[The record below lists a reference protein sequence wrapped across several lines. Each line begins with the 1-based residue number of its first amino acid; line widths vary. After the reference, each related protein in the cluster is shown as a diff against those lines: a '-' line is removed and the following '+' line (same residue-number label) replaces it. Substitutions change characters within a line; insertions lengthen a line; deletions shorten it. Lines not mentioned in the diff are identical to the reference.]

1 MKITQIKFQNILS
14 FNDFTWS
21 GIDDG
26 LNVIVRP
33 NEAGKSNIF
42 IAINFLKDYLL
53 KPYNNY
59 NNNYNFNREY
69 NWLINAGKEG
79 ADEFKIYIGIEF
91 GKNDEKDLF
100 KNFFTLI
107 LQTAIILDF
116 SSINQEISK
125 YNTSNPTATLSPI
138 NQGECLY
145 KVLDKINA
153 EFILNNLF
161 SY

>member
-26 LNVIVRP
+26 LNVIVGP
-33 NEAGKSNIF
+33 NGAGKSNIF

-59 NNNYNFNREY
+59 NFNREY
-69 NWLINAGKEG
+69 NWLINTDKED

-91 GKNDEKDLF
+91 DKNDEKDLF

-107 LQTAIILDF
+107 LQTAIISDVF
-116 SSINQEISK
+116 N
-125 YNTSNPTATLSPI
+125 
-138 NQGECLY
+138 
-145 KVLDKINA
+145 
-153 EFILNNLF
+153 
-161 SY
+161 